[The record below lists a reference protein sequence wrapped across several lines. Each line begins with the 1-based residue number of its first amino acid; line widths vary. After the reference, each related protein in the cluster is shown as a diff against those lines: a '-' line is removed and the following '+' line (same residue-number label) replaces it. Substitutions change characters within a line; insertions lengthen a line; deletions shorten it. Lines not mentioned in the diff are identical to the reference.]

1 MLAMKV
7 TNFGPEIVP
16 NFTLIARF
24 QAKSQI
30 PNPGLVALALALALY
45 CRVSQS
51 ITDVTEYN
59 RVLQSVTECYCRNP
73 IDNESFSGP
82 Q

>member
-24 QAKSQI
+24 QAKSHI

-45 CRVSQS
+45 CSVLQS
-51 ITDVTEYN
+51 ITDITEYN
-59 RVLQSVTECYCRNP
+59 RVLQSVIVGTIFIVFRPTVINLC
-73 IDNESFSGP
+73 
-82 Q
+82 